1 MLETIRELIREKLG
15 DLQFEVLLASPPAG
29 GETRGHLS
37 TNAAFPLAKQMGVSP
52 MAAAEELKKY
62 LEGKGADFFSKIE
75 VAEPG
80 FLNFWLKPEVIR
92 EEFEK
97 IAKAGPSFAAH
108 FAKASRAKKATAGK
122 RGRAIVEYSQPNI
135 AKPMHVGHL

>member
-62 LEGKGADFFSKIE
+62 LEEKGADLFSKIE

-92 EEFEK
+92 EEFEG
-97 IAKAGPSFAAH
+97 IVEAGEEWGRPR
-108 FAKASRAKKATAGK
+108 KVASR
-122 RGRAIVEYSQPNI
+122 
-135 AKPMHVGHL
+135 